1 MSDTIYDPSLDP
13 GDMRAAVR
21 AFPDHLAVGWERG
34 AAVDGFDLDAS
45 AFDGIVLCGMGGS
58 AIGGDLVRGIVE
70 PTSPLPFLVNR
81 GYALPGWVGEKTLV
95 VASSYSGGTEE
106 TLAAFADAKARGARR
121 LAITSGGTLAGIAEA
136 DGLDVVTIPGGL
148 QPRAALGYSLGVVLR
163 LARKLGLAK
172 LSDAEFAT
180 ALASARDRAEANDVD
195 DADTPA
201 RALAAQFDGMLPVIY
216 TGVGLLESVGMR
228 WRTQIHENAKHPAV
242 GNVLP
247 EMDHNE
253 IMGFE
258 AAPAALA
265 SAMHVV
271 ALRDADD
278 RAYATLDAV
287 TAAVT
292 EDDLTDTV
300 TLTFPRPDADSAAV
314 ALRFRSSLLTTVLLY
329 EHMLAGQGA
338 RGLDWIGQDMA
349 SIGSVAEFGDY
360 YLRRLGLRVEVEED
374 GVFREVGRV
383 AEAGPIAWAERAV
396 VIPVTDEGEHVRV
409 RLRFVADGWRIDRA
423 TLAEVRTVTPER
435 VPLAEVTADDG
446 AEMPALAEQ
455 LATTDL
461 RHAVRGPGS
470 VFHAAFRPTPA
481 PDGQRQTFFVSSQ
494 GHYIEWMRPDWL
506 RRPDQGRFVPNDSTM
521 VSAIGTWRRLRADYE
536 ARFESSMLPVR

>member
-1 MSDTIYDPSLDP
+1 MPDPIYDPSLDP

-34 AAVDGFDLDAS
+34 AAVDDFDLDAS
-45 AFDGIVLCGMGGS
+45 AFDGVVLCGMGGS

-70 PTSPLPFLVNR
+70 PTSPLPFVVNR
-81 GYALPGWVGEKTLV
+81 GYTLPGWVGERTLV

-163 LARKLGLAK
+163 LARTLGLAE
-172 LSDAEFAT
+172 LADAEFDT
-180 ALASARDRAEANDVD
+180 ALAAARDRAEANDVD
-195 DADTPA
+195 EDGNPA
-201 RALAAQFDGMLPVIY
+201 RDLAAQFDQMLPVIY

-265 SAMHVV
+265 SVMHVV

-278 RAYATLDAV
+278 HGQVAKRFDATRDLVAPGIGGW
-287 TAAVT
+287 T
-292 EDDLTDTV
+292 E
-300 TLTFPRPDADSAAV
+300 
-314 ALRFRSSLLTTVLLY
+314 LRSEGTS
-329 EHMLAGQGA
+329 
-338 RGLDWIGQDMA
+338 
-349 SIGSVAEFGDY
+349 
-360 YLRRLGLRVEVEED
+360 RL
-374 GVFREVGRV
+374 
-383 AEAGPIAWAERAV
+383 
-396 VIPVTDEGEHVRV
+396 
-409 RLRFVADGWRIDRA
+409 DRA
-423 TLAEVRTVTPER
+423 LSLVQLGDAASFWLAMVKGVDPTPVETIQSLKKTLA
-435 VPLAEVTADDG
+435 
-446 AEMPALAEQ
+446 
-455 LATTDL
+455 
-461 RHAVRGPGS
+461 
-470 VFHAAFRPTPA
+470 
-481 PDGQRQTFFVSSQ
+481 
-494 GHYIEWMRPDWL
+494 
-506 RRPDQGRFVPNDSTM
+506 
-521 VSAIGTWRRLRADYE
+521 
-536 ARFESSMLPVR
+536 